1 MKAFT
6 YITPEPRVEVIEQ
19 DPGLFSRPVVEEV
32 ILSLDK
38 DVVEAGTVPGI
49 IEGKLDD
56 WKKDAND
63 IDE

>member
-32 ILSLDK
+32 ILSLDE

-56 WKKDAND
+56 WKKEAND

>member
-32 ILSLDK
+32 ILSFDE